1 MSENGEA
8 TVASGLNANA
18 LTPLNAARLLTKV
31 SGHAITAEIIQ
42 ADVAAGAQRTPT
54 ARLTWFITPRGLCG
68 RWPKND

>member
-8 TVASGLNANA
+8 TAASGLNANA

-42 ADVAAGAQRTPT
+42 ADVTAVRRRMPT
-54 ARLTWFITPRGLCG
+54 ARSTWFTTPRGLCG